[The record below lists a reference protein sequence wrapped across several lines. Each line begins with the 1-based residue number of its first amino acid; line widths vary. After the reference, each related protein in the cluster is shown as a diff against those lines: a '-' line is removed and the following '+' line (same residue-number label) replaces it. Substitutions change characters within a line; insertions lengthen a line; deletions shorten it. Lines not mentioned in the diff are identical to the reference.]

1 MTLLIFRTERNC
13 PVKKDISEISFNSS
27 KMSFFRSFKVFTG
40 LLFGPDNLWE
50 SNDDII
56 KEISFLSVGVK
67 KNVFVFVLVVFCIIN
82 PFNFVQ

>member
-1 MTLLIFRTERNC
+1 M
-13 PVKKDISEISFNSS
+13 
-27 KMSFFRSFKVFTG
+27 
-40 LLFGPDNLWE
+40 LFGPDDLWE

>member
-1 MTLLIFRTERNC
+1 M
-13 PVKKDISEISFNSS
+13 
-27 KMSFFRSFKVFTG
+27 
-40 LLFGPDNLWE
+40 LFGPDDLWE

-82 PFNFVQ
+82 LFNFVQ